1 MNREMRACVSRPLVP
16 TPAEL
21 VLKFVQLLTALAQ
34 LQLQAVLPNLQLAL
48 QGLSAPGGRGQAPA
62 KLLILLLQKPGRV
75 RGQGQRGIRDRR
87 ATPEF
92 QDGFRK
98 EGVGVT

>member
-1 MNREMRACVSRPLVP
+1 MCV
-16 TPAEL
+16 PAPRSHTCGTCPY
-21 VLKFVQLLTALAQ
+21 KFVQLLTALAQ

-87 ATPEF
+87 ATLEF